1 MQNVYSNR
9 QKQWW
14 KKLVESPLTILLVIL
29 LSPLGLT
36 GCGFFRAPLATP
48 ARVITVAAP
57 TSVPSPTVGQVP
69 LADDIAYIDQA
80 GLDIAE
86 RRVVDVYQR
95 VAPSVVS
102 ITTQVLRRNFFFEVV
117 PEEGAGSGFVL
128 DTQGHI
134 LTNYHVIEGAQ
145 EIEVSFSDE
154 TVVSGTVVG
163 VDPRNDIAVVRVDA
177 PPELLLPVNLGES
190 TTLKVGQRAI
200 AIGNPFGQFGRTLTT
215 GVVSALNR
223 SLEGSDGRT
232 ITGIIQTDAA
242 INRGN
247 SGGPLLD
254 SSGRVIGITTAIF
267 SPTGASA
274 GVGFAVPVDTV
285 KRLLPDLLTLGRYR
299 HPWLGVRYAYS
310 ITPRLAEILEL
321 PSTTGLL
328 LVQLNE
334 GGPLAQAGVLGAQ
347 REALLGGQRI
357 YLGGDILLAVD
368 GHAISTVDG
377 LETFLEDNYGV
388 GDGVTISLLRD
399 GQSLEVSVTLAEEPS

>member
-1 MQNVYSNR
+1 
-9 QKQWW
+9 
-14 KKLVESPLTILLVIL
+14 
-29 LSPLGLT
+29 
-36 GCGFFRAPLATP
+36 
-48 ARVITVAAP
+48 
-57 TSVPSPTVGQVP
+57 VP

-177 PPELLLPVNLGES
+177 PPELLLPVSLGES

-232 ITGIIQTDAA
+232 I
-242 INRGN
+242 RGRE
-247 SGGPLLD
+247 GE
-254 SSGRVIGITTAIF
+254 
-267 SPTGASA
+267 
-274 GVGFAVPVDTV
+274 
-285 KRLLPDLLTLGRYR
+285 R
-299 HPWLGVRYAYS
+299 HIV
-310 ITPRLAEILEL
+310 
-321 PSTTGLL
+321 
-328 LVQLNE
+328 
-334 GGPLAQAGVLGAQ
+334 
-347 REALLGGQRI
+347 
-357 YLGGDILLAVD
+357 
-368 GHAISTVDG
+368 
-377 LETFLEDNYGV
+377 
-388 GDGVTISLLRD
+388 
-399 GQSLEVSVTLAEEPS
+399 